1 MNDKPITD
9 TKAMMERSIFL
20 YEFGDGYITNYG
32 KERAFKMF
40 TAKSFL
46 DRGII
51 AAGAS
56 DCPITFSNPLMGIH
70 LAVNRTTQGG
80 QVINSDECIS
90 PEEALRMFTINGAYA
105 SHEDHL
111 KGSIEAGKLADMVI
125 LNSDYITTPKDK
137 IWNIKVDTTIIDGK
151 IEYTRKV

>member
-1 MNDKPITD
+1 
-9 TKAMMERSIFL
+9 
-20 YEFGDGYITNYG
+20 
-32 KERAFKMF
+32 
-40 TAKSFL
+40 
-46 DRGII
+46 
-51 AAGAS
+51 
-56 DCPITFSNPLMGIH
+56 MGIH

-151 IEYTRKV
+151 IEYTRTV